1 MAWSGGVASLN
12 KANKAQIAKDCG
24 GEQFYTDAIQPS
36 DLAWWSASVFPGGE
50 SSCRCSIVCRTK
62 MGDVIRPRAVI
73 IERHMP
79 PTGSRTGWARTVLC
93 PRS

>member
-36 DLAWWSASVFPGGE
+36 DLA
-50 SSCRCSIVCRTK
+50 
-62 MGDVIRPRAVI
+62 
-73 IERHMP
+73 
-79 PTGSRTGWARTVLC
+79 
-93 PRS
+93 